1 MILDPSCPSSTRGP
15 TVHTLRSVLG
25 GLVLAGLLTACG
37 TTGTTDEPA
46 ADGSPSA
53 AAEQKD
59 AEQEGAQQKDAKPED
74 AEQKAAE
81 RQDAEQKD
89 AQQKDSGEKNGTAD
103 GNSGGA
109 RDDNRAVELETPVD
123 VLASDLPSAKPV
135 ATDAPQVEQIAAVFE
150 AQEAFVPSDAPVR
163 ENPQSAAEQETTEL
177 DPAAVA
183 AVERTADGSALQE
196 VVASLTEFEHQG
208 WEQRG
213 VPVVVGEPVSAPLP
227 AEDGEAVRVTVCLDS
242 SRVTVVDRDGN
253 VVRGAQKDR
262 RALHNYDLFRHPGQS
277 WQVVQHGFP
286 DDPTC

>member
-15 TVHTLRSVLG
+15 TVHTVRSVLG

-37 TTGTTDEPA
+37 TAGATDEPA

-53 AAEQKD
+53 AAR
-59 AEQEGAQQKDAKPED
+59 

-81 RQDAEQKD
+81 PKDSGKKAAEQK
-89 AQQKDSGEKNGTAD
+89 AAEQKNAPQKDAGGKNGTDD
-103 GNSGGA
+103 GSSGDAG
-109 RDDNRAVELETPVD
+109 DDNRAVELETPVD

-135 ATDAPQVEQIAAVFE
+135 ATDAPQVEQIAAVFD

-213 VPVVVGEPVSAPLP
+213 VPVVVGEPISAPLP

-253 VVRGAQKDR
+253 VVRDAQKDR

>member
-15 TVHTLRSVLG
+15 TVRTVRSVLG

-37 TTGTTDEPA
+37 TAGATDEPTPDA
-46 ADGSPSA
+46 GGSPSA
-53 AAEQKD
+53 AARAEQND
-59 AEQEGAQQKDAKPED
+59 AEPNDTEPKAAG
-74 AEQKAAE
+74 QKAAE
-81 RQDAEQKD
+81 PKA
-89 AQQKDSGEKNGTAD
+89 AQQKAGEQDGDGEKNGTD
-103 GNSGGA
+103 GENSGGA

-150 AQEAFVPSDAPVR
+150 AQEAFVPSDAPVP
-163 ENPQSAAEQETTEL
+163 ENPQAAAEQEATEL

-183 AVERTADGSALQE
+183 AVEKTADGSALQE
-196 VVASLTEFEHQG
+196 VIVSLTEFEHQG

-213 VPVVVGEPVSAPLP
+213 VPVVVGKPVSAPLP

>member
-15 TVHTLRSVLG
+15 TVHAVRSVLG

-37 TTGTTDEPA
+37 TAGATDEPV
-46 ADGSPSA
+46 ADAGGSPSA
-53 AAEQKD
+53 AAQAERKD
-59 AEQEGAQQKDAKPED
+59 AEPKDAERKD
-74 AEQKAAE
+74 AEPKDTGEKAAE
-81 RQDAEQKD
+81 LEA
-89 AQQKDSGEKNGTAD
+89 AGGKNGTDD
-103 GNSGGA
+103 GSSGDA
-109 RDDNRAVELETPVD
+109 RDDNRAVSLETPVD
-123 VLASDLPSAKPV
+123 VPASDLPSAKPV
-135 ATDAPQVEQIAAVFE
+135 ATDAPQVEQIAAVLE

-163 ENPQSAAEQETTEL
+163 ENPQSGAEQETTEL

-213 VPVVVGEPVSAPLP
+213 VPVVVGEPISAPLP

-253 VVRGAQKDR
+253 VVRDAQKDR